1 VEDYL
6 AECNLRIQLKV
17 VVSLDSSKS
26 LVGYSKINL
35 HNSKLVVCLVNLSSN
50 RLRWEGSKIL
60 SKQVYLPIL
69 SNLKESNNSS
79 KAYNKIKAC
88 SINNHSSSNSSNRCN
103 KMALLQWILNYGWK
117 QKIITKSFKMWEKII
132 FQSRK
137 TSMSAIITINMLTSQ
152 WPAYR
157 KSFWMVWHYLM
168 GR

>member
-6 AECNLRIQLKV
+6 VECNLRIQLKV

-35 HNSKLVVCLVNLSSN
+35 HNSKLVVCSVNLSSN

-88 SINNHSSSNSSNRCN
+88 LINSHSSSNRCN

-117 QKIITKSFKMWEKII
+117 QKIITKSFKMWERIL

-137 TSMSAIITINMLTSQ
+137 T
-152 WPAYR
+152 
-157 KSFWMVWHYLM
+157 
-168 GR
+168 